1 MRLRAD
7 TSRSAVEVA
16 SGKSSSQG
24 PAASTKDGMPAINN
38 LVTVD
43 LSNVTDSSTF
53 VLLILLE
60 TPIQIVLSVYFLYS
74 ILGWRYV
81 YISCYPAQIRSLTSL
96 Q

>member
-1 MRLRAD
+1 
-7 TSRSAVEVA
+7 
-16 SGKSSSQG
+16 
-24 PAASTKDGMPAINN
+24 MPAINN

-74 ILGWRYV
+74 ILGWSAFVGMLAMVLLFPVPGYV
-81 YISCYPAQIRSLTSL
+81 ASMIQGVQTERMKKVQSPFNRC
-96 Q
+96 